1 MARLD
6 EVQHSGP
13 ASRLELSSRDQ
24 QNVDEWISKAK
35 VSLQVFGD
43 SIPQSYIMDQDPEDS
58 PTSGEDTPENQ
69 QELEYAAG
77 FDPSTGISNGR
88 RHTRLRTHS
97 STSNTLSPY
106 EHAARQ
112 SEKPLTV
119 PSEAVPFGLMAGLS
133 LRKYKTGQDIQDSPP
148 ASSGIGVANEN
159 FFRAGLFYHCSI
171 RRTLITQ
178 IVIPVV

>member
-6 EVQHSGP
+6 EVQQSAP
-13 ASRLELSSRDQ
+13 ASRVEMSSRDQ
-24 QNVDEWISKAK
+24 QTVDEWISKAK

-58 PTSGEDTPENQ
+58 PTSGEDTPENK
-69 QELEYAAG
+69 QELEYAPG
-77 FDPSTGISNGR
+77 FDPATGISNGR
-88 RHTRLRTHS
+88 RHARLRTRS
-97 STSNTLSPY
+97 STSNTMSSY

-133 LRKYKTGQDIQDSPP
+133 LRKYKNGQDIQDSPP
-148 ASSGIGVANEN
+148 VSSGIGVANEN
-159 FFRAGLFYHCSI
+159 FFRAGAFCHC
-171 RRTLITQ
+171 TPFLI
-178 IVIPVV
+178 PL